1 MPETGDRRPEI
12 ERDTWGGG
20 AGRGQSVEW
29 RERRRIAR
37 GDDDNQKQRRGLVS
51 VSGWRGYRTIRD
63 EREGGIYTPYIYHEG
78 IP

>member
-1 MPETGDRRPEI
+1 M
-12 ERDTWGGG
+12 GGG

-63 EREGGIYTPYIYHEG
+63 EREKEVYIFPTYHEG